1 MTAAERTG
9 HCGKCPRR
17 QSAPA
22 HQLRTGDCRHMLAE
36 LPVNSVDLIMTSPP
50 YADARRNSY
59 GGVRPHEYVEWFL
72 PISEQLQRVLK
83 PSGTFILNIKE
94 KAVAGERHPYVLEL
108 ILALR
113 QQGWLW
119 TEEFI
124 WHKKNAMPGKW
135 PNRLR
140 DAWERVLQFNKHREF
155 AMYQEAVMVPARPST
170 VVRGRHIRPQD
181 HVREDSRTGS
191 RFGWTRAQL
200 AGRDLVF
207 PDNVLHLATE
217 TSNGGHS
224 AAFPEALPAWFI
236 KLFTRTGDVVLD
248 PFSGSGTTSL
258 AAKRLGRRSI
268 GIEQHHRYCVVARQR
283 LRSIE
288 TPASPT
294 GSSGGGRCRPGRCA
308 ATSFHPRE
316 GTAAP

>member
-1 MTAAERTG
+1 M
-9 HCGKCPRR
+9 
-17 QSAPA
+17 
-22 HQLRTGDCRHMLAE
+22 GDCRHVLAE
-36 LPVNSVDLIMTSPP
+36 LPANSVDLIMTSPP

-59 GGVRPHEYVEWFL
+59 GGVRPQEYVEWFL
-72 PISEQLQRVLK
+72 PISEELQRVLK

-140 DAWERVLQFNKHREF
+140 DAWERVLQFNKRREF
-155 AMYQEAVMVPARPST
+155 AMYQEAVMVPAKPST
-170 VVRGRHIRPQD
+170 VVRGRHVRPQD
-181 HVREDSRTGS
+181 QVREDSRTGS

-200 AGRDLVF
+200 AGRDWVY

-217 TSNGGHS
+217 TSNGRHS

-236 KLFTRTGDVVLD
+236 RLFTSPGDVVLD
-248 PFSGSGTTSL
+248 PFAGSGTTSL
-258 AAKRLGRRSI
+258 AAKRLSRRSI

-294 GSSGGGRCRPGRCA
+294 CGSGGSQCRLGRPPA
-308 ATSFHPRE
+308 ASLQRRDETGAS
-316 GTAAP
+316 